1 MEESK
6 AAAYYDELTRKG
18 EGAARFKR
26 GLGFAASDSNS
37 DVVSASK
44 GSALPSSS
52 SFLSSFVKA
61 SSPSKPS
68 EFEKQAQL
76 EAIQNKLKKKKPSS
90 PDRQERRPR
99 DLERDRRKSS
109 PRRRSLSKERER
121 HSHSRRRSSS
131 RDREKHSR
139 RRSRSRDRYGDKY
152 RDRDRERSRR
162 RRSRSRSD
170 PDRDRRRRRSRSLS
184 AERKRSDDDGS
195 NGGGKQKDRKVER
208 QKTEGVDYSR
218 LIEGY
223 DMMSPAERVKA
234 KMKLQLA
241 ETARMDD
248 TKGTGPGWERFE
260 FDKDAPLDDE
270 EIEAAEDD
278 ATLVKHIG
286 QSFRF
291 SAIEA
296 RKEEQIKAAHD
307 EAMFGAPVGQLLSTT
322 DDEVKV
328 EAENERVKESCDSG
342 MAANLLSEKIIAKQ
356 QGSWRDRARKA

>member
-6 AAAYYDELTRKG
+6 AAAYYEELTRKG

-26 GLGFAASDSNS
+26 GLGFSSSDSNT

-61 SSPSKPS
+61 SSPSKAS

-76 EAIQNKLKKKKPSS
+76 EAIQNKLKKKIPSS
-90 PDRQERRPR
+90 PDVDKRRPR

-121 HSHSRRRSSS
+121 HSHSRRRSTS
-131 RDREKHSR
+131 RDRERHSR
-139 RRSRSRDRYGDKY
+139 RRSRSRDRYGDKH
-152 RDRDRERSRR
+152 RDKGRERSD
-162 RRSRSRSD
+162 S
-170 PDRDRRRRRSRSLS
+170 DRDRRRRRSRSS
-184 AERKRSDDDGS
+184 SRERKRSDDNRS
-195 NGGGKQKDRKVER
+195 KGGEKQKDHKVDR
-208 QKTEGVDYSR
+208 RKTESVDYSR

-223 DMMSPAERVKA
+223 DKMSPAERVKA

-322 DDEVKV
+322 DNEVELEDEKS
-328 EAENERVKESCDSG
+328 KESCDG
-342 MAANLLSEKIIAKQ
+342 GVATNLLSEKIIAKQ
-356 QGSWRDRARKA
+356 QGSWRDRARKGS

>member
-26 GLGFAASDSNS
+26 GLGFSASDSNS

-61 SSPSKPS
+61 SSPSKAS

-90 PDRQERRPR
+90 PGGEERRPR
-99 DLERDRRKSS
+99 ALERDRRKSS

-131 RDREKHSR
+131 RDRERHSK

-152 RDRDRERSRR
+152 RDRDRERRR

-170 PDRDRRRRRSRSLS
+170 SDRDRRRRRSRSLS
-184 AERKRSDDDGS
+184 LDRKRSEDNGS
-195 NGGGKQKDRKVER
+195 KGGGKQKDRKVER

-223 DMMSPAERVKA
+223 DMMVCFVLPRISYFIFHFSQLNQSVYTHISVFHYLLIIVLFLFSLSLVSTSFYCLEFSP
-234 KMKLQLA
+234 
-241 ETARMDD
+241 
-248 TKGTGPGWERFE
+248 
-260 FDKDAPLDDE
+260 PLN
-270 EIEAAEDD
+270 
-278 ATLVKHIG
+278 VH
-286 QSFRF
+286 
-291 SAIEA
+291 AIFLCIS
-296 RKEEQIKAAHD
+296 K
-307 EAMFGAPVGQLLSTT
+307 
-322 DDEVKV
+322 
-328 EAENERVKESCDSG
+328 
-342 MAANLLSEKIIAKQ
+342 
-356 QGSWRDRARKA
+356 

>member
-6 AAAYYDELTRKG
+6 AAAYYEELTRKG

-26 GLGFAASDSNS
+26 GLGFSSSDANT

-61 SSPSKPS
+61 SSPSKAS

-90 PDRQERRPR
+90 PDVDERRPR
-99 DLERDRRKSS
+99 ALERDRRKSS

-121 HSHSRRRSSS
+121 HSHSRRRSTS
-131 RDREKHSR
+131 RDRERHSRRRSTSRDRERHSR
-139 RRSRSRDRYGDKY
+139 RRSRSRDRYGDKH
-152 RDRDRERSRR
+152 RDKGRERSD
-162 RRSRSRSD
+162 S
-170 PDRDRRRRRSRSLS
+170 DRDRRRRRSRSAS
-184 AERKRSDDDGS
+184 RERKRSDDNRS
-195 NGGGKQKDRKVER
+195 KGGEKQKDHKVDR
-208 QKTEGVDYSR
+208 RKTESVDYSR

-223 DMMSPAERVKA
+223 DKMSPAERVKA

-241 ETARMDD
+241 ETARLDD
-248 TKGTGPGWERFE
+248 TKGTGP
-260 FDKDAPLDDE
+260 
-270 EIEAAEDD
+270 AAEDD

-322 DDEVKV
+322 DNEV
-328 EAENERVKESCDSG
+328 ELENEKSKESCDG
-342 MAANLLSEKIIAKQ
+342 GVATNLLSEKIIAKQ
-356 QGSWRDRARKA
+356 QGSWRDRARKGS

>member
-26 GLGFAASDSNS
+26 GLGFSASDSNS
-37 DVVSASK
+37 VVSASK
-44 GSALPSSS
+44 GSAPPSSS

-61 SSPSKPS
+61 SSPSKAS

-90 PDRQERRPR
+90 PGGEERRPR
-99 DLERDRRKSS
+99 ALERDRRKSS

-131 RDREKHSR
+131 RDRERHSR

-152 RDRDRERSRR
+152 RDRDRERRR

-170 PDRDRRRRRSRSLS
+170 SDRDRRRRRSRSLS
-184 AERKRSDDDGS
+184 LERKRSEDNGS
-195 NGGGKQKDRKVER
+195 KGGGKQKDRKVER

-322 DDEVKV
+322 DDEVELK
-328 EAENERVKESCDSG
+328 NEKSKESCDSD
-342 MAANLLSEKIIAKQ
+342 MATNLLSEKIIAKQ
-356 QGSWRDRARKA
+356 QGSWRDRARKV

>member
-6 AAAYYDELTRKG
+6 AAAYYEELTRKG

-26 GLGFAASDSNS
+26 GLGFSSSDSNT

-61 SSPSKPS
+61 SSPSKAS

-90 PDRQERRPR
+90 PDVDERGPR
-99 DLERDRRKSS
+99 ALERDRRKSS

-121 HSHSRRRSSS
+121 HSHSRRRSTS
-131 RDREKHSR
+131 RDRERHSR
-139 RRSRSRDRYGDKY
+139 RRSRSRDRYGDKH
-152 RDRDRERSRR
+152 RDKGRERSD
-162 RRSRSRSD
+162 S
-170 PDRDRRRRRSRSLS
+170 DRDRRRRRSRSS
-184 AERKRSDDDGS
+184 SRERKRSDDNRS
-195 NGGGKQKDRKVER
+195 KGGEKQKDHKVDR
-208 QKTEGVDYSR
+208 RKTESVDYSR

-223 DMMSPAERVKA
+223 DKMSPAERVKA

-241 ETARMDD
+241 ETARLDD

-322 DDEVKV
+322 DNEV
-328 EAENERVKESCDSG
+328 ELENEKSKESCDG
-342 MAANLLSEKIIAKQ
+342 GVATNLLSEKIIAKQ
-356 QGSWRDRARKA
+356 QGSWRDRARKGS

>member
-26 GLGFAASDSNS
+26 GLGFSASDSNS

-61 SSPSKPS
+61 SSPSKAS

-90 PDRQERRPR
+90 PEGEERRPR
-99 DLERDRRKSS
+99 ALERDRRKSS

-131 RDREKHSR
+131 RDRERHSR
-139 RRSRSRDRYGDKY
+139 RRSRSRDRYGDTY
-152 RDRDRERSRR
+152 RDRDRERR
-162 RRSRSRSD
+162 RRSRSRSNS
-170 PDRDRRRRRSRSLS
+170 DRDRRRRRSRSLS
-184 AERKRSDDDGS
+184 LERKKLNGS
-195 NGGGKQKDRKVER
+195 KGGGKQKDRKVEG

-241 ETARMDD
+241 ETARTDD

-260 FDKDAPLDDE
+260 FNKDAPLDDE

-322 DDEVKV
+322 NDED
-328 EAENERVKESCDSG
+328 ELGNEKSKELCDSG
-342 MAANLLSEKIIAKQ
+342 VATSLLSEKIIAKQ
-356 QGSWRDRARKA
+356 QGSWRDRARKV